1 MKSVSTA
8 IREFFSQNNLDT
20 ELQIASLWTNWK
32 EVVGEDLADLAK
44 PLGKRKKT
52 LILAAADGIVMQEIS
67 FYQNYILDQIES
79 FLGWQPFDKVK
90 FELLKGKVPLDEVR
104 VEQSYKK
111 VQVPAPDYFGKD
123 FEV

>member
-32 EVVGEDLADLAK
+32 TVVGEDLADLAK

-52 LILAAADGIVMQEIS
+52 LILAAADGMVMQEIS
-67 FYQNYILDQIES
+67 FYQNYILDQIKS

-90 FELLKGKVPLDEVR
+90 FELLNGRVPLDEIR
-104 VEQSYKK
+104 VEHSYKK
-111 VQVPAPDYFGKD
+111 VQVPAPAHFGTD